1 MNQQIADDIKLNEEK
16 IKTIDRAIELV
27 EENNPLSTFL
37 PRTYELRSRKWK
49 LEAAN
54 EMLEYYQSKLGER
67 EELKTDRHLSVYV
80 SGAEAEKGI
89 SLRICLDDDTVDKL
103 YDRVWSSYSDISTF
117 FESHFY
123 ELSRHIL
130 HFDLGLVSSFLS
142 KFGYD
147 PRFKEYLHSSKEDF
161 DRDVRVAKRDI
172 DKIFELFENKKLMD
186 RVEDALDAYL
196 NAVFES
202 NPKERRNR

>member
-16 IKTIDRAIELV
+16 IKTIDIAIKLV
-27 EENNPLSTFL
+27 KEDNPLSTFL
-37 PRTYELRSRKWK
+37 PRTYELQSRKWK

-67 EELKTDRHLSVYV
+67 EELRTGRHLSVYV
-80 SGAEAEKGI
+80 SGENAEKGI
-89 SLRICLDDDTVDKL
+89 SFRICLDHDTVDKL
-103 YDRVWSSYSDISTF
+103 YDRVWSSYSDINTF

-123 ELSRHIL
+123 DLSRHIL
-130 HFDLGLVSSFLS
+130 RFDLSRVSDFLS

-147 PRFKEYLHSSKEDF
+147 SRFKEYLHPSKDEFDEDVK
-161 DRDVRVAKRDI
+161 DAKRYI
-172 DKIFELFENKKLMD
+172 DRLFELFEDKKLMD

-196 NAVFES
+196 KAVLES
-202 NPKERRNR
+202 HPEEEE

>member
-1 MNQQIADDIKLNEEK
+1 MNKQIAEDIKLNEEK
-16 IKTIDRAIELV
+16 IKTIDSAIKLV
-27 EENNPLSTFL
+27 EEESPLSMLL
-37 PRTYELRSRKWK
+37 PRTYELQSRKWK

-67 EELKTDRHLSVYV
+67 EELRTGRHLSVYV
-80 SGAEAEKGI
+80 SGENAEKGI
-89 SLRICLDDDTVDKL
+89 SLRICLDHDTVDKL

-130 HFDLGLVSSFLS
+130 HFDLGLVSDFLL

-147 PRFKEYLHSSKEDF
+147 PRFKEYLHSSKDDF

-172 DKIFELFENKKLMD
+172 DRLFEVFEDKKLMD
-186 RVEDALDAYL
+186 RVEDVLDAYL
-196 NAVFES
+196 DAVFES
-202 NPKERRNR
+202 NPEEE

>member
-1 MNQQIADDIKLNEEK
+1 MNKQIAEDIKLNEEK
-16 IKTIDRAIELV
+16 IKIIDSAIKLV
-27 EENNPLSTFL
+27 EEKNPLSTL
-37 PRTYELRSRKWK
+37 IPRQYELQSRKWK

-67 EELKTDRHLSVYV
+67 EELRTDRHLSVYV
-80 SGAEAEKGI
+80 SGEDAEKGI
-89 SLRICLDDDTVDKL
+89 VLRICLDHDTVDKL
-103 YDRVWSSYSDISTF
+103 YDRVWSSYSDIGFF
-117 FESHFY
+117 FESHFC

-130 HFDLGLVSSFLS
+130 HFDLGLVSDFLS

-147 PRFKEYLHSSKEDF
+147 PRFKEYLHSSKDDF

-172 DKIFELFENKKLMD
+172 DRLFEVFENKKLMD

-196 NAVFES
+196 KAVFES
-202 NPKERRNR
+202 NPEEE

>member
-16 IKTIDRAIELV
+16 IKTIESAIKLV
-27 EENNPLSTFL
+27 EEGNPLSTL
-37 PRTYELRSRKWK
+37 IPKTYELQSQKWK

-67 EELKTDRHLSVYV
+67 EELRTGRHLSVYV
-80 SGAEAEKGI
+80 SGENAEKGI
-89 SLRICLDDDTVDKL
+89 AFRICLDHDTVDKL
-103 YDRVWSSYSDISTF
+103 YDYVWSSYSDINTF
-117 FESHFY
+117 FESHFC

-130 HFDLGLVSSFLS
+130 HFDLGRVSDFLS

-147 PRFKEYLHSSKEDF
+147 SRFKEYLHPSKDEFDED
-161 DRDVRVAKRDI
+161 VKEAKRYI
-172 DKIFELFENKKLMD
+172 DKVFKLFEDKKLMD
-186 RVEDALDAYL
+186 RVEDVLDAYL

-202 NPKERRNR
+202 NPEEEE